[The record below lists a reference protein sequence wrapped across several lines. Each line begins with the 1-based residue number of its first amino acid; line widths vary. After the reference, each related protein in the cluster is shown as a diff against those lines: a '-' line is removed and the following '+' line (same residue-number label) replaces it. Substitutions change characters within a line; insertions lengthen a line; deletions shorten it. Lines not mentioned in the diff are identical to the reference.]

1 MNCSVFIKN
10 SETSKIRVK
19 NMRSLLYC
27 STSFASSTF
36 PTSSIFMSE
45 TREEITCAKLQRKT
59 QYRFFPFSPQLPLL
73 SQQSFYFF
81 SQKERS
87 FFQFFFSFPQSPC
100 SKGRDKARAI
110 FSFLH
115 FFCGPPVESPLAFPS
130 VAERRPYFPE
140 GQNQPDG
147 RFKKKGVLQ
156 TRGSTV
162 TRRKIKTNEIGKAG
176 IERMC

>member
-10 SETSKIRVK
+10 SETSKMRVK

-27 STSFASSTF
+27 STSFPSSTF
-36 PTSSIFMSE
+36 PTSSVFMSG
-45 TREEITCAKLQRKT
+45 EEITRAKLLKKLNIAS
-59 QYRFFPFSPQLPLL
+59 FL
-73 SQQSFYFF
+73 SL
-81 SQKERS
+81 RS
-87 FFQFFFSFPQSPC
+87 FLSYPSSLFISFHKKKDPFFNFFFIPQSPC

-140 GQNQPDG
+140 GQN
-147 RFKKKGVLQ
+147 
-156 TRGSTV
+156 
-162 TRRKIKTNEIGKAG
+162 
-176 IERMC
+176 